1 MAELCKKIDDVLVDR
16 LSAAV
21 RDALIRVGVDHGLV
35 VHVGRITYSEN
46 NIHFDVEAMR
56 VDPSG
61 VPLGRDAEE
70 FLRRAEDFG
79 LKASDLGRTFGD
91 GHKLKI
97 AGLRP
102 RRKDPVICHEIEPPT
117 GRAYFVP
124 ARAVRAGLADADRQ
138 AARHQPPRPESEA
151 AIRAAV
157 LRLVEGARDP

>member
-46 NIHFDVEAMR
+46 NVHFDVEAMR
-56 VDPSG
+56 IGERG

-70 FLRRAEDFG
+70 FMRRAEDFG
-79 LKASDLGRTFGD
+79 LKASDLGRTFGER
-91 GHKLKI
+91 HKLKI
-97 AGLRP
+97 VGLRP
-102 RRKDPVICHEIEPPT
+102 RKKDPVICHEVEPPT

-124 ARAVRAGLADADRQ
+124 ARAVRAGLAAEDRQ
-138 AARHQPPRPESEA
+138 AAPVQAPHPDSEA

-157 LRLVEGARDP
+157 LRLVEGERGA